1 MAENSPQIQN
11 LLTFFGSSGFRTQL
25 VARNLKPYVV
35 EGAFSAD
42 ENNRYFEYTL
52 SDQSPKDAKDL
63 NLTVFDSAKEAT
75 IVNIY
80 GTQAKIDAADLVNS
94 SAGAVSMQQ
103 AGVGNV
109 QQLSSEQQVEYNFN
123 AAELE
128 LLNEFLIETASVIN
142 RYTPENGY
150 TYSYYTSDNILK
162 GVADIGG
169 EYPNFTIPDINL
181 LGAQRIGVLNLLG
194 ISDQLS
200 TDSYL
205 AQISAQYIA
214 DSFTERVQREISKN
228 TIGKVNLGAFQDVF
242 SASLLV
248 SGQQPLI
255 YKNYA
260 ITIPDGVFDQAA
272 FLIQKFTGTYIPVSP
287 IEGSYLT
294 EPTRYNMQPSQQL
307 DGPNNKSTTPLT
319 STGVFPIKFLNNT
332 GSGQKSALFNNL
344 GYNKYKPFYEENT
357 TQVGLAV
364 DNLFNKDNN
373 IGNTYIGSQTS
384 DPSLINSP
392 EALVPT
398 DEYGNKTHTTVF
410 GPDAMAKEFEGD
422 VVSNIKFGPN
432 TNAYIDDQN
441 LTGGFTWVSP
451 KNSQEAGQKVGAGG
465 QTGLGVEPSFQG
477 DVSSKFNG
485 SKSTNYIF
493 KSGSLLDKTQRI
505 IDSVPA
511 SGPTRLL
518 HVGNAMN
525 QISKVFNDGY
535 KEITKGSAVKRYINS
550 GGTEIGQEYGRV
562 FTKDSP
568 YFSFNNLQSSVAN
581 ENGEAINGNIRKS
594 TYSVLDSTYNLNI
607 APTTGDESTNIKD
620 GKVKKYMFSIENL
633 AWRGTPEFAQL
644 PECEK
649 GPNGG
654 RIMWF
659 PPYDLTIG
667 QESSNPQFNANKFL
681 GRPEPIYTY
690 ESTERTASL
699 SWSIIVDHPSVSD
712 LVVKKVLQN
721 ESSENT
727 VTQVLAS
734 FFAGLKKYDIYEIAQ
749 NFSTL
754 DRNTIESAYQEILQ
768 SNNTTTDE
776 KKQAMNDAGD
786 TGAQSTSEDPTSLYT
801 QFINYAFYFPPFN
814 GGESET
820 NYQLIYDN
828 YLADSQYYIDGN
840 PAADIFFSDILPT
853 NYNKM
858 TELRKQVIETLEENS
873 GIIQITLNGT
883 KILGL
888 AGNSVQSNDWAKS
901 VELFFGEFILSNNKT
916 IQNYIDDKK
925 IIFKTV
931 DLGTIESD
939 KILTSQGAG
948 ESVLC
953 INPNVDSTIFS
964 IRALGCRAIRISN
977 ISVQP
982 IPPSEQSG
990 PSAVSDQN
998 VPNQNALFGQKP
1010 QSNNGLVG
1018 VGKKIIRKL
1027 LTESDYFEVIK
1038 KEDSFLYESFRKKFK
1053 FFNPLFHSITPE
1065 GLNSRLVFLN
1075 QCVRPGRTIP
1085 TKGQEPDTFLKDKD
1099 SFNTNFGSP
1108 PILVLRVGD
1117 FYNTKIVPNSL
1128 TINYEPLFD
1137 INPEGIG
1144 VQPMIAKIQ
1153 LGFNMIGGHGLKG
1166 PVAKLQNA
1174 LSFNYYANTEMYDER
1189 AEETESTEAV
1199 DKALINSIRNEEP
1212 LVTINNVNDTV
1223 QNEGGTTIG
1232 IVLTSN
1238 RDSNGVE
1245 SGTTEYTQFFNGFVE
1260 KTKEYFNLTTNTY
1273 ESFVKEYNFGTWSQ
1287 VNRDRNY
1294 DEGFYDNLYHPN
1306 DFRTTIYG
1314 KPGNWETNLIVVGN
1328 IVKTNI
1334 DNGSERLTEQLELS
1348 LLTNQVKNKIKN
1360 NYKLYIDKVISEE
1373 FTSVA
1378 TYIQKLT
1385 ELQISFVTYM
1395 AKMDIISSYGD
1406 GKIMANGQPKP
1417 YLLTGTLVNNQE
1429 SMNSFR
1435 EDYYNLMNSL
1445 SSYASYVNN
1454 IIYFSGNMVS
1464 GNVTEYNPIIPF
1476 SNDTDKYV
1484 YTIFSSQILDTTKR
1498 TKFINALTN
1507 NIQSEY
1513 IENSKNFL
1521 NIFLS
1526 QNWDITF
1533 KALKDAEDNSVVQLK
1548 STTEYKTFENFN
1560 PLDDNGV
1567 SLTNK
1572 QRIMNFTTENPYWW
1586 INQALKDV
1594 YSTVNTN
1601 NDINLFNGKKQFN
1614 N

>member
-568 YFSFNNLQSSVAN
+568 YFSFNNLQS
-581 ENGEAINGNIRKS
+581 
-594 TYSVLDSTYNLNI
+594 
-607 APTTGDESTNIKD
+607 
-620 GKVKKYMFSIENL
+620 
-633 AWRGTPEFAQL
+633 TPEFAQL

-840 PAADIFFSDILPT
+840 PAADIF
-853 NYNKM
+853 
-858 TELRKQVIETLEENS
+858 
-873 GIIQITLNGT
+873 
-883 KILGL
+883 
-888 AGNSVQSNDWAKS
+888 
-901 VELFFGEFILSNNKT
+901 
-916 IQNYIDDKK
+916 
-925 IIFKTV
+925 
-931 DLGTIESD
+931 
-939 KILTSQGAG
+939 
-948 ESVLC
+948 
-953 INPNVDSTIFS
+953 
-964 IRALGCRAIRISN
+964 
-977 ISVQP
+977 
-982 IPPSEQSG
+982 
-990 PSAVSDQN
+990 
-998 VPNQNALFGQKP
+998 
-1010 QSNNGLVG
+1010 
-1018 VGKKIIRKL
+1018 
-1027 LTESDYFEVIK
+1027 
-1038 KEDSFLYESFRKKFK
+1038 
-1053 FFNPLFHSITPE
+1053 
-1065 GLNSRLVFLN
+1065 
-1075 QCVRPGRTIP
+1075 
-1085 TKGQEPDTFLKDKD
+1085 
-1099 SFNTNFGSP
+1099 
-1108 PILVLRVGD
+1108 
-1117 FYNTKIVPNSL
+1117 
-1128 TINYEPLFD
+1128 
-1137 INPEGIG
+1137 
-1144 VQPMIAKIQ
+1144 
-1153 LGFNMIGGHGLKG
+1153 
-1166 PVAKLQNA
+1166 
-1174 LSFNYYANTEMYDER
+1174 
-1189 AEETESTEAV
+1189 
-1199 DKALINSIRNEEP
+1199 
-1212 LVTINNVNDTV
+1212 LVT
-1223 QNEGGTTIG
+1223 
-1232 IVLTSN
+1232 
-1238 RDSNGVE
+1238 
-1245 SGTTEYTQFFNGFVE
+1245 
-1260 KTKEYFNLTTNTY
+1260 
-1273 ESFVKEYNFGTWSQ
+1273 
-1287 VNRDRNY
+1287 
-1294 DEGFYDNLYHPN
+1294 FYQ
-1306 DFRTTIYG
+1306 
-1314 KPGNWETNLIVVGN
+1314 LI
-1328 IVKTNI
+1328 I
-1334 DNGSERLTEQLELS
+1334 
-1348 LLTNQVKNKIKN
+1348 IK
-1360 NYKLYIDKVISEE
+1360 
-1373 FTSVA
+1373 
-1378 TYIQKLT
+1378 
-1385 ELQISFVTYM
+1385 
-1395 AKMDIISSYGD
+1395 
-1406 GKIMANGQPKP
+1406 
-1417 YLLTGTLVNNQE
+1417 
-1429 SMNSFR
+1429 
-1435 EDYYNLMNSL
+1435 
-1445 SSYASYVNN
+1445 
-1454 IIYFSGNMVS
+1454 
-1464 GNVTEYNPIIPF
+1464 
-1476 SNDTDKYV
+1476 
-1484 YTIFSSQILDTTKR
+1484 
-1498 TKFINALTN
+1498 
-1507 NIQSEY
+1507 
-1513 IENSKNFL
+1513 
-1521 NIFLS
+1521 
-1526 QNWDITF
+1526 
-1533 KALKDAEDNSVVQLK
+1533 
-1548 STTEYKTFENFN
+1548 
-1560 PLDDNGV
+1560 
-1567 SLTNK
+1567 
-1572 QRIMNFTTENPYWW
+1572 
-1586 INQALKDV
+1586 
-1594 YSTVNTN
+1594 
-1601 NDINLFNGKKQFN
+1601 
-1614 N
+1614 